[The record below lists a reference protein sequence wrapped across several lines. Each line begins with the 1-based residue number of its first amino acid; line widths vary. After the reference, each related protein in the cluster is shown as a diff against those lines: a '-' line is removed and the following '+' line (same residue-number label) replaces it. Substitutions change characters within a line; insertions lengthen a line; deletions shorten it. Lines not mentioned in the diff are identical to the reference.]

1 MLRSLV
7 HNRDIIA
14 ANYNELEKNKI
25 LASKNSMTS
34 SFHNF
39 FSNYAYILKDLKK
52 HKVNDAREES
62 DQHPGLLLSPYSPI
76 RFGNRQI

>member
-34 SFHNF
+34 SFHNYTQIKTNF
-39 FSNYAYILKDLKK
+39 FVLYNFCVIAQEFLFL
-52 HKVNDAREES
+52 
-62 DQHPGLLLSPYSPI
+62 
-76 RFGNRQI
+76 FF